1 MPCHVK
7 DSFNNKTGNMIE
19 VKTHDGHEYDFLV
32 KKRPG
37 LPTRVHGSMYDNFLA
52 DYNMRSGDKI
62 FFTMGDNDYG
72 VIPIWPET
80 SNGQPK
86 KFIEGEESYLFVYT
100 SSLNLIF
107 L

>member
-7 DSFNNKTGNMIE
+7 DSFNNETGNMIE

-37 LPTRVHGSMYDNFLA
+37 FPTRVHRSLYDKFLA
-52 DYNMRSGDKI
+52 DYNMHSGDKI
-62 FFTMGDNDYG
+62 FFAMGDTDDDG

-86 KFIEGEESYLFVYT
+86 KLLKVK
-100 SSLNLIF
+100 NLIF
-107 L
+107 LYTHPP